1 MALLGVVLISLCA
14 CERSFDTRGT
24 EVALNA
30 RYVPSTQP
38 QVFEIRAQVAAPQS
52 DLRFK
57 WFADQGECDPQESG
71 SPTTFFRFADG
82 SKEDQVTVEVWRA
95 GKRLGQSRLQVK
107 EAPGTV
113 EQPRTN
119 VQIEITEVPL
129 AQSGGPN
136 TRADI
141 AGKVTGEVVSGYKV
155 ILYARDNGVWWIQ
168 PMMGESH
175 KIRPDGTWVSWTHTG
190 QAYAALL
197 VRANY
202 SPVRTLDTLPAA
214 KGDVLA
220 RKIVDGRR
228 E

>member
-1 MALLGVVLISLCA
+1 MALLGVALLLLCA
-14 CERSFDTRGT
+14 CGRSFDDQRTA
-24 EVALNA
+24 VALNA

-57 WFADQGECDPQESG
+57 WFADSGECDPQESG
-71 SPTTFFRFADG
+71 SPTTFFRFAEG

-107 EAPGTV
+107 EASGV
-113 EQPRTN
+113 REEPRPN
-119 VQIEITEVPL
+119 VQIEITEIPP
-129 AQSGGPN
+129 AQPGGPN

-141 AGKVTGEVVSGYKV
+141 AGKVTGDIATSYKV
-155 ILYARDNGVWWIQ
+155 VLYARDNGVWWLQ
-168 PMMGESH
+168 PVMGASH
-175 KIRPDGTWVSWTHTG
+175 KIGPDGTWASWTHAG

-197 VRANY
+197 VRSSY
-202 SPVRTLDTLPAA
+202 SPVRTLDTLPAV

-220 RKIVDGRR
+220 RKIVDGRK